1 MYWNVRQVTLSLA
14 LALTASAGLLLG
26 GVQSAHA
33 QGANGAGQAQGDRGP
48 FPTGVWYAASDTGF
62 PQLFAFL
69 AVHSDGT
76 FTYDSTAET
85 GGVAD
90 FPGEY
95 TPLHGLWARENG
107 LMVLR
112 GFAIQETETPAGSFF
127 AVVRLTMALEAVG
140 DNELLGTG
148 DVDFLPC
155 GDERNCPNPDDS
167 PLVIGEGVTG
177 GVPLQ
182 FRRISRSGF

>member
-1 MYWNVRQVTLSLA
+1 MEFNVRQVVLSFTLTLA
-14 LALTASAGLLLG
+14 LGAGLLLVG
-26 GVQSAHA
+26 HQAQAQDAQS
-33 QGANGAGQAQGDRGP
+33 AGQAAGDRGP
-48 FPTGVWYAASDTGF
+48 IPTGLWYGASDAGF

-69 AVHSDGT
+69 VVHSDGT

-95 TPLHGLWARENG
+95 TPLHGLWAREHG
-107 LMVLR
+107 LFVLR

-127 AVVRLTMALEAVG
+127 AVVRLTFALEAVG
-140 DNELLGTG
+140 DGELLGTG

-155 GDERNCPNPDDS
+155 GDERNCPNPDEN

-177 GVPLQ
+177 GVPIL
-182 FRRISRSGF
+182 FRRIARRDF